1 MMPRSTSRNQKA
13 KVEKVGV
20 EWLDCVLIASNM
32 IQLAADY
39 NELLKELS
47 STEMS
52 SVGYYRLGETIGQV
66 RYRLFQKKDID
77 F

>member
-1 MMPRSTSRNQKA
+1 M
-13 KVEKVGV
+13 
-20 EWLDCVLIASNM
+20 NM
-32 IQLAADY
+32 ILLVLQLAADY

-66 RYRLFQKKDID
+66 R
-77 F
+77 

>member
-1 MMPRSTSRNQKA
+1 MECARY
-13 KVEKVGV
+13 
-20 EWLDCVLIASNM
+20 VLIAS
-32 IQLAADY
+32 ILQLAADY

-66 RYRLFQKKDID
+66 R
-77 F
+77 